1 MPYKRTRVINYKYEF
16 RSIENERIAV
26 IYLFSD
32 DDLLCMTVF
41 TDNDEPLNAPHESP
55 SGHIYLT
62 YQISWLSDI
71 IEMLRNE
78 KPVYFT
84 WNSDVQIAS
93 ITTEEE
99 RIGEEEKRGLLDF
112 IFRK

>member
-16 RSIENERIAV
+16 RSIGIERIAV
-26 IYLFSD
+26 VYLFSD
-32 DDLLCMTVF
+32 DDLLCMAVF
-41 TDNDEPLNAPHESP
+41 TDNDEPISAPVESP
-55 SGHIYLT
+55 SGHIYLAYKMNWFT
-62 YQISWLSDI
+62 GI

-99 RIGEEEKRGLLDF
+99 QIGEEEKRGLLGF
-112 IFRK
+112 IFGK